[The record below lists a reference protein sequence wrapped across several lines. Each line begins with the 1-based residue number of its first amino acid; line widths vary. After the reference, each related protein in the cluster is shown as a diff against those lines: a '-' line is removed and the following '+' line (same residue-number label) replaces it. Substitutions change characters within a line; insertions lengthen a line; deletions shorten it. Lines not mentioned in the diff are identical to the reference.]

1 MANRRE
7 EERERLRQA
16 REQRETKQSRSDR
29 RRLMLGYGIAGVIG
43 AIVLIGIVV
52 AVVSSLGSNDG
63 GKAHINLASGS
74 TNGIEPDLREG
85 PEPPAVKVTDMKEAA
100 KAAGC
105 NLRLE
110 LRDEGKNHL
119 PVTATEPSYSTNPP
133 VSGDHAEPPYQEAD
147 GAYSEPVKP
156 LFFLHSLEHGR
167 MAIMY
172 SPDLDQ
178 AAQEELKGLYD
189 TMYAATLLFPDEK
202 MPYEVAAV
210 TWTNLMGCD
219 EYKGAATMDAI
230 RAFGKETWGQYG
242 NEPVA
247 AFTFTGPSPESPALK

>member
-43 AIVLIGIVV
+43 MIVLVGIVV
-52 AVVSSLGSNDG
+52 AVVSSTGSNDG
-63 GKAHINLASGS
+63 GKARINLASGS

-85 PEPPAVKVTDMKEAA
+85 PEPPPVKVADMKEAV

-105 NLRLE
+105 DLRME

-119 PVTATEPSYSTNPP
+119 PVTATEPSYSVNPP
-133 VSGDHAEPPYQEAD
+133 VSGDHAESPYQEAD

-156 LFFLHSLEHGR
+156 LFYLHSLEHGR

-172 SPDLDQ
+172 SPDLDE

-189 TMYAATLLFPDEK
+189 TMYAATLLFPNEK
-202 MPYEVAAV
+202 MPYEVATV
-210 TWTNLMGCD
+210 TWTNVLGCD
-219 EYKGAATMDAI
+219 EYKGAATLDAI

>member
-16 REQRETKQSRSDR
+16 REQHETKQSRSER
-29 RRLMLGYGIAGVIG
+29 RRLMLGYGVAGVIG
-43 AIVLIGIVV
+43 LIVLIGIVV
-52 AVVSSLGSNDG
+52 AIASSLGTNDE

-85 PEPPAVKVTDMKEAA
+85 PDPPAAKVVDMKKAA
-100 KAAGC
+100 KAADC
-105 NLRLE
+105 SLRLE
-110 LRDEGKNHL
+110 LPDEGKTHL
-119 PVTATEPSYSTNPP
+119 PVTAKEPAYGTNPP
-133 VSGDHAEPPYQEAD
+133 VSGDHVEPPYQEAD
-147 GAYSEPVKP
+147 GAYIDTVKP

-172 SPDLDQ
+172 SPDLPESDQ
-178 AAQEELKGLYD
+178 LALKGLYD
-189 TMYAATLLFPDEK
+189 SMYAATLLFPNDE
-202 MPYEVAAV
+202 MPYEVAAA

-219 EYKGAATMDAI
+219 EYKGAATLDAI

-247 AFTFTGPSPESPALK
+247 AFTFTGPSPESPAVK

>member
-43 AIVLIGIVV
+43 VIVLVGIVV
-52 AVVSSLGSNDG
+52 AVVSSLDSNDG
-63 GKAHINLASGS
+63 GKARINLASGS

-85 PEPPAVKVTDMKEAA
+85 PEPPAVKVADMKKAA
-100 KAAGC
+100 KVAGC
-105 NLRLE
+105 DLRLE
-110 LRDEGKNHL
+110 LRDEGKTHL

-133 VSGDHAEPPYQEAD
+133 VSGNHVEPPYQEAD

-172 SPDLDQ
+172 SPDLDE

-189 TMYAATLLFPDEK
+189 TMYAATLLFPNDK
-202 MPYEVAAV
+202 MPYEVAAA
-210 TWTNLMGCD
+210 TWTNLMACD
-219 EYKGAATMDAI
+219 EYKGAATLDAI

-247 AFTFTGPSPESPALK
+247 AFTFTGPSPESPARK

>member
-29 RRLMLGYGIAGVIG
+29 RRLMLGYGLAGVIG

-52 AVVSSLGSNDG
+52 AIVSSLGSNDG

-74 TNGIEPDLREG
+74 TNGIEPDQREG
-85 PEPPAVKVTDMKEAA
+85 TEPPVAKALDLKEAA

-105 NLRLE
+105 ELRME
-110 LRDEGKNHL
+110 LRDEGKTHL

-133 VSGDHAEPPYQEAD
+133 VSGNHVEPPYQEAD

-156 LFFLHSLEHGR
+156 LYFLHSLEHGR

-172 SPDLDQ
+172 SPDLDESGQ
-178 AAQEELKGLYD
+178 LDLKGLYD

-219 EYKGAATMDAI
+219 EYKGAATLDAI

>member
-43 AIVLIGIVV
+43 VIVLVGIVV
-52 AVVSSLGSNDG
+52 AVVSSTGSNDG
-63 GKAHINLASGS
+63 GKARINLASGS

-85 PEPPAVKVTDMKEAA
+85 PEPPAVKVTDLKEAA

-105 NLRLE
+105 DLRME

-172 SPDLDQ
+172 SPDLGEAD
-178 AAQEELKGLYD
+178 QEELKGLYD
-189 TMYAATLLFPDEK
+189 TMYAATLLFPNEK
-202 MPYEVAAV
+202 MPFEVAAV
-210 TWTNLMGCD
+210 TWTNLLGCD